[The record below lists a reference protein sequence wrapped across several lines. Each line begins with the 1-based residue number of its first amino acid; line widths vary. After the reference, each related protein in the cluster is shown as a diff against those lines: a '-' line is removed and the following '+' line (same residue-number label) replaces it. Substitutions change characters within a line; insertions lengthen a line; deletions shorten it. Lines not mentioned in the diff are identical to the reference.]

1 MRAGTDRLKEGCADT
16 WLTHLIIPNPCQ
28 ESIRKNFILV
38 YELLDEMMDYGYAQA
53 TSTES
58 LKNHVYNEPILVEA
72 AKPNIRWV
80 CKQ

>member
-1 MRAGTDRLKEGCADT
+1 MAS
-16 WLTHLIIPNPCQ
+16 Q

-58 LKNHVYNEPILVEA
+58 LKNHVYNEPVLVEA
-72 AKPNIRWV
+72 AKPSVRCVLGDGWIDGLV
-80 CKQ
+80 D

>member
-1 MRAGTDRLKEGCADT
+1 MTCHACTLVK
-16 WLTHLIIPNPCQ
+16 LQ

-72 AKPNIRWV
+72 AKPNIRYV
-80 CKQ
+80 TLVLALRGHRF